1 MSRDWMISVA
11 RDVLAGV
18 DAEIA
23 KAESVVSAKAGTT
36 EAIEWQGLVD
46 DLRAIRIRLGFLID
60 RATRHAESEVADA

>member
-1 MSRDWMISVA
+1 MSRAWMISVA

-23 KAESVVSAKAGTT
+23 KAESVVRTKAGTT
-36 EAIEWQGLVD
+36 EAIEWQGLVE

-60 RATRHAESEVADA
+60 GATRYVESEVIDA